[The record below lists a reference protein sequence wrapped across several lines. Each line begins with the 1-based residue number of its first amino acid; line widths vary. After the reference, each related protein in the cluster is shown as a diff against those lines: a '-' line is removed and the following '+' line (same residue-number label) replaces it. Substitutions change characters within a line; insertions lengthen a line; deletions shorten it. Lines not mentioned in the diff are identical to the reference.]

1 MQCYRTDPTVNEIIY
16 IDREIDANVVIAVA
30 IVVFERLRE
39 CKESQIYKYCTVIT
53 DDTHIN
59 LSSLDFKDKNVH
71 IRGSKVYSNT
81 VYSKKRV
88 FYFSLLMRLI
98 LQPCLTVYSYLLV
111 GLKI

>member
-1 MQCYRTDPTVNEIIY
+1 MRNVSGRAMLPDPTVNEIILY
-16 IDREIDANVVIAVA
+16 FDWEIDANVVIAVA

-81 VYSKKRV
+81 V
-88 FYFSLLMRLI
+88 
-98 LQPCLTVYSYLLV
+98 
-111 GLKI
+111 